1 MRLPI
6 EMQQLGP
13 DFRSGV
19 IVEWLKAVGDRVVEG
34 EPLILVETEKVD
46 VDVAALETGILAEIV
61 AEQGAEVALGEI
73 IGYLEVED

>member
-19 IVEWLKAVGDRVVEG
+19 IVEWLKTVGDRVVAG
-34 EPLILVETEKVD
+34 EPLIQVETEKVD
-46 VDVAALETGILAEIV
+46 VDVAALETGILVEIV
-61 AEQGAEVALGEI
+61 AEPGAEVALGEI